1 MRTED
6 TTSRTLNALTSAQW
20 HEHYL
25 NHAASRLEVPWDR
38 GAEITDEERQAIGRS
53 LAAWQLGETS
63 DGRHL
68 TAAAKRYAERQGDP
82 FFLEAIRRF
91 IAEEQRHGAELGRF
105 LDLAG
110 IPRLRRDWGDTLFRA
125 FRYAIPSMEIWV
137 TLVIM
142 VETLALI
149 YYRAVRDAT
158 GSRVLRRICDQIL
171 RDEVHHIR
179 FQYERL
185 AILHR
190 ERPRFLLRATLRL
203 HRVLFAGIAL
213 AVWVGHHRAL
223 AAGSFDFRTYW
234 RSAWMSMRYA
244 WRRMDPARYRW
255 PDQPAPAAEL
265 AAAPAAARAGRR
277 G

>member
-1 MRTED
+1 MNNPNTEFP
-6 TTSRTLNALTSAQW
+6 SLSTLSSVQW

-25 NHAASRLEVPWDR
+25 KNAESRLEVPWER
-38 GAEITDEERQAIGRS
+38 GAELTPEERREIGKS

-68 TAAAKRYAERQGDP
+68 TAAARRYAERQGDP
-82 FFLEAIRRF
+82 FFVEAVGLFIR
-91 IAEEQRHGAELGRF
+91 EEQRHGAELGRF

-110 IPRLRRDWGDTLFRA
+110 IPRLRHNWGDTLFRA

-137 TLVIM
+137 TVVIM

-158 GSRVLRRICDQIL
+158 GSRVLRQICRQIL

-185 AILHR
+185 AILLR
-190 ERPRFLLRATLRL
+190 RRSPLLLRATRRL
-203 HRVLFAGIAL
+203 HRLLFGGVTL
-213 AVWVGHHRAL
+213 AVWVGHHRAFR
-223 AAGSFDFRTYW
+223 AGGFDFRTYW
-234 RSAWMSMRYA
+234 RSAWMRMSYA
-244 WRRMDPARYRW
+244 WRRMDPARYGWQAGAEARGGLNAE
-255 PDQPAPAAEL
+255 PAS
-265 AAAPAAARAGRR
+265 ARVGRR
-277 G
+277 

>member
-1 MRTED
+1 MQRE
-6 TTSRTLNALTSAQW
+6 TSDSLDALTSAQW

-25 NHAASRLEVPWDR
+25 SNARSLLDVPWR
-38 GAEITDEERQAIGRS
+38 LGAHLADDERRVIARS
-53 LAAWQLGETS
+53 LSAWQLGETS

-68 TAAAKRYAERQGDP
+68 LAAARRYAERQDDP
-82 FFLEAIRRF
+82 FFVAAVRLF
-91 IAEEQRHGAELGRF
+91 IQEEQRHGADLGRF

-110 IPRLRRDWGDTLFRA
+110 IPRRNRDWGDTLFRA
-125 FRYAIPSMEIWV
+125 VRYSIPSMEIWV
-137 TLVIM
+137 TAVIM

-179 FQYERL
+179 FQYERM

-190 ERPRFLLRATLRL
+190 RRPRLLLRATLRL
-203 HRVLFAGIAL
+203 QRLMFGAVAL
-213 AVWVGHHRAL
+213 AVWAGHRRVL
-223 AAGSFDFRTYW
+223 AAGGFDFRTYW
-234 RSAWMSMRYA
+234 RSAWMRMRFA

-255 PDQPAPAAEL
+255 RDQRAPRRGEPAT
-265 AAAPAAARAGRR
+265 AAAIER
-277 G
+277 